1 MSIYDCSSESEALD
15 GIEAAAQAIRA
26 GELIVMPTDTVYGI
40 GCDAFSPNA
49 VRKLLAAKGR
59 GSDMPVPVLVA
70 AWEDALELADTIPT
84 GAMKLAKRYWP
95 GELSIVVPQSPN
107 VDWDLGQT
115 HDSVMLRMPNSDLA
129 RRLLAR
135 SGPLAVSSANK
146 TGHAPATNAEEALSQ
161 LLSSVAVYLD
171 DGPATIG
178 TPSTIVD
185 FTHDEPRIL
194 REGAVSAQQVWEI
207 LEMRPADTP

>member
-84 GAMKLAKRYWP
+84 GAMKLTKRYWP